1 MSVDIDGEFSKIRA
15 ALGKEEYRDYIISR
29 GEYLNAKIMA
39 EFTGFDFIDAEGTV
53 FLTEEGRY
61 DEERTKAALSKALSE
76 SGHAVIPGFYG
87 TAPDGKIKT
96 FSRGGSDIT
105 GAIVSAAAGADLYE
119 NWTDVSG
126 LLMADPRIVK
136 NPLTV
141 PVITYREL
149 RELAYMGAAVMH
161 EDTVFPVEKLEIP
174 INIRNTERPEDCGT
188 MIVKNADYYRSE
200 LSVSGISGKTG
211 CTTILIEKSR
221 MSEEPQLRAEILK
234 IFEERKISVK
244 NILSSIDSLNIIV
257 DGKDVKDCR
266 AELTEEIWA
275 KVPSGNI
282 TVTENVALIAV
293 VGRDLSTSPAVAV
306 RVLGALAN
314 RRINVN
320 LIDHGA
326 QKMNM
331 MVGVSGADYE
341 AAVQAIYTEFAKVEI

>member
-1 MSVDIDGEFSKIRA
+1 
-15 ALGKEEYRDYIISR
+15 
-29 GEYLNAKIMA
+29 
-39 EFTGFDFIDAEGTV
+39 
-53 FLTEEGRY
+53 
-61 DEERTKAALSKALSE
+61 
-76 SGHAVIPGFYG
+76 
-87 TAPDGKIKT
+87 
-96 FSRGGSDIT
+96 
-105 GAIVSAAAGADLYE
+105 
-119 NWTDVSG
+119 
-126 LLMADPRIVK
+126 
-136 NPLTV
+136 
-141 PVITYREL
+141 
-149 RELAYMGAAVMH
+149 
-161 EDTVFPVEKLEIP
+161 
-174 INIRNTERPEDCGT
+174 